1 MFDTVRM
8 CLTPFASSRAA
19 ANLRAAA
26 DAERSGDGAG
36 FAWARTRRPA
46 GGSEAR
52 RRISAS
58 RSRGET
64 GRRGQWGA
72 GVGRGREA
80 SGAWRRRDS
89 TKNGLQFHRTTRQ
102 CISTDAFYFLFFV
115 YLFICISFY
124 FYFFFFLFYCI
135 VIICFFFRLILFY
148 LLNIYLICSLFF
160 IIFFYYFHFIFFTY
174 F

>member
-36 FAWARTRRPA
+36 FDRARTRRPA

-102 CISTDAFYFLFFV
+102 CISTDAFYFLFI
-115 YLFICISFY
+115 YLF
-124 FYFFFFLFYCI
+124 
-135 VIICFFFRLILFY
+135 V
-148 LLNIYLICSLFF
+148 
-160 IIFFYYFHFIFFTY
+160 FHFIFIFIFFYFIVLLLLFFFSPNFILFT
-174 F
+174 